1 MRDKAIPSKVRRL
14 ERVDQLPESTLA
26 NRLVT
31 HWLVTIM
38 SIAEGRRF
46 RQKINTLAVG
56 SPIHFLRI
64 LSYGLANLRTMNAT
78 NYRLRD
84 IADLAA
90 GRQELPCS
98 E

>member
-1 MRDKAIPSKVRRL
+1 M
-14 ERVDQLPESTLA
+14 DQLPESTLA

-64 LSYGLANLRTMNAT
+64 LSYGLANLMTKT
-78 NYRLRD
+78 KS
-84 IADLAA
+84 DLKLFHE
-90 GRQELPCS
+90 QFQPMS
-98 E
+98 M